1 MNRIIRISYAGGYM
15 KRNREI
21 KVIVEGTITDDL
33 KKDFNNRL
41 AIALIAQYGV
51 VGAKQILVG
60 LKKEG

>member
-1 MNRIIRISYAGGYM
+1 M